1 MEYDFNANE
10 SGNDINDQS
19 AESEGDSITID
30 NNDYEDYSDEE
41 SPEKQE
47 QEEKQGSQAKTKKNP
62 TQHSQKSKKKNIR
75 GQKSQNSQQI
85 EKVRKKENQASNHD
99 EEYQDDEDGPLK
111 AELQEK
117 LQKVFLNYSK
127 FNIQEENF
135 ILSHQYFMKM
145 MRDCGLLREKYEK
158 PREDTL
164 TAEQI
169 DITLKKVCPKSASLN
184 TQQFIDFFVTL
195 AQRLYPN
202 DFNKAPRLTVS
213 RIVGQ
218 FLDPIV
224 EYINEDNEGKFRYNK
239 VEQSIL
245 NTAAEG
251 VDEKTEKIM
260 KRMYPGLLNAY
271 KLYFPQEYNYKGIT
285 KEKIIKESLK
295 SLTNFNIDFD
305 LCTPFLTREKLAIY
319 YNCIYLL
326 KEKNLV
332 FKDKKR
338 KNEGENE
345 EEEEEENEEGK
356 IFTFDKFA
364 FYLLCLANDVIPED
378 QFPKQWEKVSRL
390 IKYLSDSNGEE
401 TMIKKFGAKITDDK
415 GIYLDDQ
422 LINELIKEEEEA
434 KRLQKQKESPDGVLS
449 EEEKM
454 IVQKVFLAHANK
466 DKMTQG
472 KLTITP
478 YFNVLKDLGIFDIE
492 KENGELVNRKDAEM
506 ALTQV
511 SRKKNVNKIP
521 NGSYRNYNALERNI
535 NKVISKLDYDMF
547 ITSLQ
552 ELSLRIY
559 PSLKKNE
566 AFEKLMHEQINISN
580 LDVDSDNDKIIE
592 TYNNIIQM
600 GENDFI
606 TILNEFKPIFKE
618 IFDNY
623 KDLHKNT
630 ISWQNYLIF
639 CKDFNVISN
648 TLNLTDCN
656 AIFSGLSKKY
666 TQEKGI
672 PDTGLIDFNY
682 FFYSIGIFALKAD
695 NGEEDEN
702 NLISL
707 LLAMQPSCGIQNPR
721 DNGKGMYITYQNKF
735 RDKLRELK
743 KIYPSYFNNGEPD
756 EIKVTSFNKIF
767 SM

>member
-1 MEYDFNANE
+1 MDYDSNANE
-10 SGNDINDQS
+10 SGNDQS
-19 AESEGDSITID
+19 LESEGDSITID
-30 NNDYEDYSDEE
+30 NNDYEDYSDEYN
-41 SPEKQE
+41 PEENQN
-47 QEEKQGSQAKTKKNP
+47 QGGSQN
-62 TQHSQKSKKKNIR
+62 KSKKNQNQKKKKNAPKNK
-75 GQKSQNSQQI
+75 KSQQV
-85 EKVRKKENQASNHD
+85 EKKKTKAIQDEDEYHD
-99 EEYQDDEDGPLK
+99 EDEPLK
-111 AELQEK
+111 EELQEK
-117 LQKVFLNYSK
+117 LYKVFLNYSK

-158 PREDTL
+158 PKENTL

-184 TQQFIDFFVTL
+184 LQQFIDFFVTL

-202 DFNKAPRLTVS
+202 DFNKAPRNTVTQ
-213 RIVGQ
+213 IVGH

-224 EYINEDNEGKFRYNK
+224 EYINLDQEGKFRYNK

-245 NTAAEG
+245 STVEEG
-251 VDEKTEKIM
+251 IDEKTEKIM
-260 KRMYPGLLNAY
+260 KSIYPGLLNAY
-271 KLYFPQEYNYKGIT
+271 KLYFPQEYNYKGIP

-332 FKDKKR
+332 FKDKKK
-338 KNEGENE
+338 KNDNENNE
-345 EEEEEENEEGK
+345 EVNEEEEGK

-364 FYLLCLANDVIPED
+364 FYLLCLANDVIPDD
-378 QFPKQWEKVSRL
+378 QFPKQWQKVSRL

-422 LINELIKEEEEA
+422 LIKELIKEDEEA
-434 KRLQKQKESPDGVLS
+434 KRLQIEKENPDGVLS
-449 EEEKM
+449 DEEKN
-454 IVQKVFLAHANK
+454 IIEKIFLSQANK

-478 YFNVLKDLGIFDIE
+478 YFNILKDLGIFDIE

-511 SRKKNVNKIP
+511 SRKKNINNGP
-521 NGSYRNYNALERNI
+521 NSTYRSHNSLEKNI
-535 NKVISKLDYDMF
+535 NKVISKLDFDMF

-566 AFEKLMHEQINISN
+566 AFEKLMHEQINIGG
-580 LDVDSDNDKIIE
+580 LDINSDNDKIIE
-592 TYNNIIQM
+592 IYNEIIQR
-600 GENDFI
+600 GESENDF
-606 TILNEFKPIFKE
+606 TDILNEFKPIFKE

-623 KDLHKNT
+623 KDKHKDT

-648 TLNLTDCN
+648 NINLTDCN
-656 AIFSGLSKKY
+656 LVFNGLSKKY
-666 TQEKGI
+666 TKDKAI

-682 FFYSIGIFALKAD
+682 FFYSIGIFALQAN

-707 LLAMQPSCGIQNPR
+707 LLAMQPSIGIQRPR
-721 DNGKGMYITYQNKF
+721 DNGKGIYITYQNKF

-743 KIYPSYFNNGEPD
+743 KIYPSYFNKGEPD
-756 EIKVTSFNKIF
+756 EIKITSFNKIF
-767 SM
+767 SI

>member
-1 MEYDFNANE
+1 MDYDSNANE
-10 SGNDINDQS
+10 SGNDQS
-19 AESEGDSITID
+19 LESEGDSITID
-30 NNDYEDYSDEE
+30 NNDYEDYSDEYN
-41 SPEKQE
+41 PEENQN
-47 QEEKQGSQAKTKKNP
+47 QGGGQNKSKKN
-62 TQHSQKSKKKNIR
+62 QNQKSKKKNAPKNK
-75 GQKSQNSQQI
+75 KSQQV
-85 EKVRKKENQASNHD
+85 EKKKTKAIQDDDEYHD
-99 EEYQDDEDGPLK
+99 EDEPLK

-117 LQKVFLNYSK
+117 LYKVFLNYSK

-158 PREDTL
+158 PKENTL

-184 TQQFIDFFVTL
+184 LQQFIDFFVTL

-202 DFNKAPRLTVS
+202 DFNKAPRNTVTQ
-213 RIVGQ
+213 IVGH

-224 EYINEDNEGKFRYNK
+224 EYINLDQEGKFRYNK

-245 NTAAEG
+245 STVDEG

-260 KRMYPGLLNAY
+260 KSIYPGLLNAY
-271 KLYFPQEYNYKGIT
+271 KLYFPQEYNYKGIP

-305 LCTPFLTREKLAIY
+305 LCTPFLTREKLAVY

-332 FKDKKR
+332 FKDKKK
-338 KNEGENE
+338 KNDNENNE
-345 EEEEEENEEGK
+345 EVNEEEEGK

-364 FYLLCLANDVIPED
+364 FYLLCLANDVIPDD
-378 QFPKQWEKVSRL
+378 QFPKQWQKVSRL

-422 LINELIKEEEEA
+422 LIKELIKEDEEA
-434 KRLQKQKESPDGVLS
+434 KRLQIEKENPDGVLS
-449 EEEKM
+449 DEEKN
-454 IVQKVFLAHANK
+454 IIEKIFLSQANK

-478 YFNVLKDLGIFDIE
+478 YFNILKDLGIFDIE

-511 SRKKNVNKIP
+511 SRKKNINNGP
-521 NGSYRNYNALERNI
+521 NSIYRSHNSLEKNI
-535 NKVISKLDYDMF
+535 NKVISKLDFDMF

-566 AFEKLMHEQINISN
+566 AFEKLMHEQINISS
-580 LDVDSDNDKIIE
+580 LDINSDNDKIIE
-592 TYNNIIQM
+592 IYNEIIQR
-600 GENDFI
+600 GESENDF
-606 TILNEFKPIFKE
+606 TDILNEFKPIFKE

-623 KDLHKNT
+623 KDMHKDT

-639 CKDFNVISN
+639 CKDFNIISN
-648 TLNLTDCN
+648 NINLTDCN
-656 AIFSGLSKKY
+656 LVFNGLSKKY
-666 TQEKGI
+666 TKDKAI

-682 FFYSIGIFALKAD
+682 FFYSIGIFALQAN

-707 LLAMQPSCGIQNPR
+707 LLAMQPSIGIQRPR

-743 KIYPSYFNNGEPD
+743 KIYPSYFNKGEPD
-756 EIKVTSFNKIF
+756 EIKITSFNKIF

>member
-1 MEYDFNANE
+1 MEYDFNANM
-10 SGNDINDQS
+10 SGNDQS
-19 AESEGDSITID
+19 IESEGDSITID
-30 NNDYEDYSDEE
+30 NNDYEDYSDEIN
-41 SPEKQE
+41 PEE
-47 QEEKQGSQAKTKKNP
+47 INNQGN
-62 TQHSQKSKKKNIR
+62 QKSKKCQNQKGKKKN
-75 GQKSQNSQQI
+75 GQKQKNKKSQQV
-85 EKVRKKENQASNHD
+85 EKSQKNNKGMSLGNND
-99 EEYQDDEDGPLK
+99 EDYQDEDEPLK

-117 LQKVFLNYSK
+117 LHKVFLNYSK

-158 PREDTL
+158 PKDNTL

-169 DITLKKVCPKSASLN
+169 DITLKKVCPKSASLT

-202 DFNKAPRLTVS
+202 DFNKAPRNTVQQ
-213 RIVGQ
+213 IVDH

-224 EYINEDNEGKFRYNK
+224 EYINEDQEGKFRYNK
-239 VEQSIL
+239 VEQSIQA
-245 NTAAEG
+245 TAAEG
-251 VDEKTEKIM
+251 IDEKTEKIM
-260 KRMYPGLLNAY
+260 KSMYPGLLNAY
-271 KLYFPQEYNYKGIT
+271 KLYFPQEYNYKGIP

-326 KEKNLV
+326 KQKNLV
-332 FKDKKR
+332 FSDKKK
-338 KNEGENE
+338 KNENNEEVE
-345 EEEEEENEEGK
+345 EEESEGK

-364 FYLLCLANDVIPED
+364 FYLLCLANDVIPDD
-378 QFPKQWEKVSRL
+378 QFPKQWQKVSRL

-422 LINELIKEEEEA
+422 LIKELIKEDEEA
-434 KRLQKQKESPDGVLS
+434 KRLQIQKESPDGVLS
-449 EEEKM
+449 TEEKN
-454 IVQKVFLAHANK
+454 IVEKIFLNQANK

-478 YFNVLKDLGIFDIE
+478 YFNILKDLGIFDIE

-511 SRKKNVNKIP
+511 SRKKNINSIP
-521 NGSYRNYNALERNI
+521 NATYRNHNSLERNT
-535 NKVISKLDYDMF
+535 NKVISKLDFDMF
-547 ITSLQ
+547 IKSLQ
-552 ELSLRIY
+552 ELSIRIY

-566 AFEKLMHEQINISN
+566 AFEKLMHEQINISG
-580 LDVDSDNDKIIE
+580 LEITSDNDKIIE
-592 TYNNIIQM
+592 TYNEIIQR
-600 GENDFI
+600 GETENDF
-606 TILNEFKPIFKE
+606 TDILNEFKPIFKE

-623 KDLHKNT
+623 KDMHKDT

-639 CKDFNVISN
+639 CKDFNIISN
-648 TLNLTDCN
+648 NINLTDCN
-656 AIFSGLSKKY
+656 TVFNGLSKKY
-666 TQEKGI
+666 TKDKGI
-672 PDTGLIDFNY
+672 PDTGLIDFNF
-682 FFYSIGIFALKAD
+682 FFYSIGIFALKV
-695 NGEEDEN
+695 NNSEEDEN

-707 LLAMQPSCGIQNPR
+707 LLAMLPSSGIQSPR
-721 DNGKGMYITYQNKF
+721 DNGKGMYITYQNKL

-743 KIYPSYFNNGEPD
+743 KIYPTYFNNGEPD

>member
-1 MEYDFNANE
+1 MEYDFNANM
-10 SGNDINDQS
+10 SGNDQS
-19 AESEGDSITID
+19 IESEGDSITID
-30 NNDYEDYSDEE
+30 NNDYEDYTDEIN
-41 SPEKQE
+41 
-47 QEEKQGSQAKTKKNP
+47 QEENNNQGNQI
-62 TQHSQKSKKKNIR
+62 KSKKGQNQKGKKKN
-75 GQKSQNSQQI
+75 GHKQNNKKSQQGEKSQKNNKGMQLDNNDD
-85 EKVRKKENQASNHD
+85 EYHD
-99 EEYQDDEDGPLK
+99 EDEPLK

-117 LQKVFLNYSK
+117 LHKVFLNYSK

-158 PREDTL
+158 PKDNTL

-202 DFNKAPRLTVS
+202 EFNKAPRNTVQQ
-213 RIVGQ
+213 IVDH

-224 EYINEDNEGKFRYNK
+224 EYINEDQEGKFRYNK
-239 VEQSIL
+239 VEQSIQT
-245 NTAAEG
+245 TAGEG
-251 VDEKTEKIM
+251 IDEKTDKIM
-260 KRMYPGLLNAY
+260 KSMYPGLLNAY
-271 KLYFPQEYNYKGIT
+271 KLYFPQEYNYKGIP

-319 YNCIYLL
+319 YNCIYFL
-326 KEKNLV
+326 KQKNLV
-332 FKDKKR
+332 FSDKKK
-338 KNEGENE
+338 KNENNEEDE
-345 EEEEEENEEGK
+345 EEETEGK

-364 FYLLCLANDVIPED
+364 FYLLCLANDVIPDD
-378 QFPKQWEKVSRL
+378 QFPKQWQKVSRL

-422 LINELIKEEEEA
+422 LIKELIKEDEEA
-434 KRLQKQKESPDGVLS
+434 KRLQIQKESPDGVLS
-449 EEEKM
+449 NEENNIIEKL
-454 IVQKVFLAHANK
+454 FLNQANK

-478 YFNVLKDLGIFDIE
+478 YFNILKELGIFDIE

-511 SRKKNVNKIP
+511 SRKKNINSMP
-521 NGSYRNYNALERNI
+521 NATYRNHNSLERNT
-535 NKVISKLDYDMF
+535 NKVISKLDFDMF
-547 ITSLQ
+547 IKSLQ
-552 ELSLRIY
+552 ELSVRIY

-566 AFEKLMHEQINISN
+566 AFEKLMHEQINLSG
-580 LDVDSDNDKIIE
+580 LDITSDNDKIIE
-592 TYNNIIQM
+592 TYNEIIQREET
-600 GENDFI
+600 ENDF
-606 TILNEFKPIFKE
+606 TDILDEFKPIFKE

-623 KDLHKNT
+623 KDMHKDT
-630 ISWQNYLIF
+630 ISWQNFLIF
-639 CKDFNVISN
+639 CKDFNIISN
-648 TLNLTDCN
+648 NINLTDCN
-656 AIFSGLSKKY
+656 SVFSGLSKKY
-666 TQEKGI
+666 TKDKGM
-672 PDTGLIDFNY
+672 PDTGLIDFNF
-682 FFYSIGIFALKAD
+682 FFYSIGIFALKAN

-707 LLAMQPSCGIQNPR
+707 LLAMLPSIGIQRPR
-721 DNGKGMYITYQNKF
+721 DNGKGMYITYQNKL

-743 KIYPSYFNNGEPD
+743 KIYPTYFNNGEPD

>member
-1 MEYDFNANE
+1 MEYDFNANM
-10 SGNDINDQS
+10 SGNDQS
-19 AESEGDSITID
+19 IESEGDSITID
-30 NNDYEDYSDEE
+30 NNDYEDYTDEIN
-41 SPEKQE
+41 
-47 QEEKQGSQAKTKKNP
+47 QEENNNQGNQI
-62 TQHSQKSKKKNIR
+62 KSKKGQNQKGKKKN
-75 GQKSQNSQQI
+75 GHKQKNKKSQQGEKSQKNNKGMQLDNNDD
-85 EKVRKKENQASNHD
+85 EYHD
-99 EEYQDDEDGPLK
+99 EDEPLK

-117 LQKVFLNYSK
+117 LHKVFLNYSK

-158 PREDTL
+158 PKDNTL

-202 DFNKAPRLTVS
+202 EFNKAPRNTVQQ
-213 RIVGQ
+213 IVDH

-224 EYINEDNEGKFRYNK
+224 EYINEDQEGKFRYNK
-239 VEQSIL
+239 VEQSIQT
-245 NTAAEG
+245 TAGEG
-251 VDEKTEKIM
+251 IDEKTDKIM
-260 KRMYPGLLNAY
+260 KSMYPGLLNAY
-271 KLYFPQEYNYKGIT
+271 KLYFPQEYNYKGIP

-319 YNCIYLL
+319 YNCIYFL
-326 KEKNLV
+326 KQKNLV
-332 FKDKKR
+332 FSDKKK
-338 KNEGENE
+338 KNENNEEDE
-345 EEEEEENEEGK
+345 EEETEGK

-364 FYLLCLANDVIPED
+364 FYLLCLANDVIPDD
-378 QFPKQWEKVSRL
+378 QFPKQWQKVSRL

-422 LINELIKEEEEA
+422 LIKELIKEDEEA
-434 KRLQKQKESPDGVLS
+434 KRLQIQKESPDGVLS
-449 EEEKM
+449 NEEKN
-454 IVQKVFLAHANK
+454 IIEKLFLNQANK

-478 YFNVLKDLGIFDIE
+478 YFNILKELGIFDIE

-511 SRKKNVNKIP
+511 SRKKNINSMP
-521 NGSYRNYNALERNI
+521 NATYRNHNSLERNT
-535 NKVISKLDYDMF
+535 NKVISKLDFDMF
-547 ITSLQ
+547 IKSLQ
-552 ELSLRIY
+552 ELSVRIY

-566 AFEKLMHEQINISN
+566 AFEKLMHEQINLSG
-580 LDVDSDNDKIIE
+580 LDITSDNDKIIE
-592 TYNNIIQM
+592 TYNEIIQREET
-600 GENDFI
+600 ENDF
-606 TILNEFKPIFKE
+606 TDILDEFKPIFKE

-623 KDLHKNT
+623 KDMHKDT
-630 ISWQNYLIF
+630 ISWQNFLIF
-639 CKDFNVISN
+639 CKDFNIISN
-648 TLNLTDCN
+648 NINLTDCN
-656 AIFSGLSKKY
+656 SVFSGLSKKY
-666 TQEKGI
+666 TKDKGM
-672 PDTGLIDFNY
+672 PDTGLIDFNF
-682 FFYSIGIFALKAD
+682 FFYSIGIFALKAN

-707 LLAMQPSCGIQNPR
+707 LLAMLPSIGIQRPR
-721 DNGKGMYITYQNKF
+721 DNGKGMYITYQNKL

-743 KIYPSYFNNGEPD
+743 KIYPTYFNNGEPD

>member
-1 MEYDFNANE
+1 MEYDFNDNL
-10 SGNDINDQS
+10 SGNEQS
-19 AESEGDSITID
+19 LESEGDSITID
-30 NNDYEDYSDEE
+30 NNDYEDYSEE
-41 SPEKQE
+41 LLS
-47 QEEKQGSQAKTKKNP
+47 EENQNQGFQG
-62 TQHSQKSKKKNIR
+62 KSKKKQKAKK
-75 GQKSQNSQQI
+75 QKSISKKNQKKVQNSNRQI
-85 EKVRKKENQASNHD
+85 QLGNENSEIQ
-99 EEYQDDEDGPLK
+99 DEDEPLK
-111 AELQEK
+111 EELKEK
-117 LQKVFLNYSK
+117 LHKVFLNYSK

-145 MRDCGLLREKYEK
+145 MRDCNLLREKNEK
-158 PREDTL
+158 PRENTL

-184 TQQFIDFFVTL
+184 IQQFIDFFVAL

-202 DFNKAPRLTVS
+202 NFNKAPRSTVQQ
-213 RIVGQ
+213 IVDL
-218 FLDPIV
+218 FLNPIV
-224 EYINEDNEGKFRYNK
+224 EYINEDQEGKFRYNK
-239 VEQSIL
+239 VEQSIQA
-245 NTAAEG
+245 TADEG
-251 VDEKTEKIM
+251 IDEKTEKIM
-260 KRMYPGLLNAY
+260 KSMYPGLLNAY
-271 KLYFPQEYNYKGIT
+271 KLYFPQEYNYKGIP

-326 KEKNLV
+326 KKKNLV
-332 FKDKKR
+332 FKDKKK
-338 KNEGENE
+338 KNENDEENE
-345 EEEEEENEEGK
+345 EEDENDGEGK

-364 FYLLCLANDVIPED
+364 FYLLCLANDVIPDD
-378 QFPKQWEKVSRL
+378 QFPKQWQKVSRL

-422 LINELIKEEEEA
+422 LNKELIKEDEEA
-434 KRLQKQKESPDGVLS
+434 KRLQIQQESPDGVLS
-449 EEEKM
+449 DEEKN
-454 IVQKVFLAHANK
+454 IVEKIFLNQANK

-478 YFNVLKDLGIFDIE
+478 YFNILKDLGIFDIE

-511 SRKKNVNKIP
+511 SRKKNVNSP
-521 NGSYRNYNALERNI
+521 PHATYRSHNSLERNT
-535 NKVISKLDYDMF
+535 NKVISKLDFDMF

-566 AFEKLMHEQINISN
+566 AFEKLMHEQINISE
-580 LDVDSDNDKIIE
+580 LEITSDNDKIIQTLDE
-592 TYNNIIQM
+592 IIQKEET
-600 GENDFI
+600 ENDF
-606 TILNEFKPIFKE
+606 TDILNEFKPIFKE
-618 IFDNY
+618 IFENY
-623 KDLHKNT
+623 KDMHKDT
-630 ISWQNYLIF
+630 ISWLNYLNF
-639 CKDFNVISN
+639 CKDFNIISN
-648 TLNLTDCN
+648 TINLTDCN
-656 AIFSGLSKKY
+656 SIFNGLSKKY
-666 TQEKGI
+666 TLTKKI
-672 PDTGLIDFNY
+672 PDTGLIDFNL
-682 FFYSIGIFALKAD
+682 FFYSIGIFALKAN

-707 LLAMQPSCGIQNPR
+707 LLAMQPSVGIQKPR
-721 DNGKGMYITYQNKF
+721 DTGKGMYITYQNKL
-735 RDKLRELK
+735 RDKLSELK
-743 KIYPSYFNNGEPD
+743 KIYPSYFNKGEPD

>member
-1 MEYDFNANE
+1 MDYDSNANE
-10 SGNDINDQS
+10 SGNDQS
-19 AESEGDSITID
+19 LESEGDSITID
-30 NNDYEDYSDEE
+30 NNDYEDYSDEYN
-41 SPEKQE
+41 PEENQN
-47 QEEKQGSQAKTKKNP
+47 QGGGQNKSKKN
-62 TQHSQKSKKKNIR
+62 QNQKSKKKNAPKNK
-75 GQKSQNSQQI
+75 KSQQV
-85 EKVRKKENQASNHD
+85 EKKKTKAIQDDDEYHD
-99 EEYQDDEDGPLK
+99 EDEPLK

-117 LQKVFLNYSK
+117 LYKVFLNYSK

-158 PREDTL
+158 PKENTL

-184 TQQFIDFFVTL
+184 LQQFIDFFVTL

-202 DFNKAPRLTVS
+202 DFNKAPRNTVTQ
-213 RIVGQ
+213 IVGH

-224 EYINEDNEGKFRYNK
+224 EYINLDQEGKFRYNK

-245 NTAAEG
+245 STVDEG

-260 KRMYPGLLNAY
+260 KSIYPGLLNAY
-271 KLYFPQEYNYKGIT
+271 KLYFPQEYNYKGIP

-305 LCTPFLTREKLAIY
+305 LCTPFLTREKLAVY

-332 FKDKKR
+332 FKDKKK
-338 KNEGENE
+338 KNDNENNE
-345 EEEEEENEEGK
+345 EVNEEEEGK

-364 FYLLCLANDVIPED
+364 FYLLCLANDVIPDD
-378 QFPKQWEKVSRL
+378 QFPKQWQKVSRL

-422 LINELIKEEEEA
+422 LIKELIKEDEEA
-434 KRLQKQKESPDGVLS
+434 KRLQIEKENPDGVLS
-449 EEEKM
+449 DEEKN
-454 IVQKVFLAHANK
+454 IIEKIFLSQANK

-478 YFNVLKDLGIFDIE
+478 YFNILKDLGIFDIE

-511 SRKKNVNKIP
+511 SRKKNINNGP
-521 NGSYRNYNALERNI
+521 NSTYRSHNSLEKNI
-535 NKVISKLDYDMF
+535 NKVISKLDFDMF

-566 AFEKLMHEQINISN
+566 AFEKLMHEQINIGG
-580 LDVDSDNDKIIE
+580 LDINSDNDKIIE
-592 TYNNIIQM
+592 IYNEIIQR
-600 GENDFI
+600 GESENDF
-606 TILNEFKPIFKE
+606 TDILNEFKPIFKE

-623 KDLHKNT
+623 KDMHKDT

-639 CKDFNVISN
+639 CKDFNIISN
-648 TLNLTDCN
+648 NINLTDCN
-656 AIFSGLSKKY
+656 LVFNGLSKKY
-666 TQEKGI
+666 TKDKAI

-682 FFYSIGIFALKAD
+682 FFYSIGIFALQAN

-707 LLAMQPSCGIQNPR
+707 LLAMQPSIGIQRPR

-743 KIYPSYFNNGEPD
+743 KIYPSYFNKGEPD
-756 EIKVTSFNKIF
+756 EIKITSFNKIF
-767 SM
+767 SI

>member
-1 MEYDFNANE
+1 MEYDSNANE
-10 SGNDINDQS
+10 SGNDQS
-19 AESEGDSITID
+19 LESEGDSITID
-30 NNDYEDYSDEE
+30 NNDYEDYSDEYN
-41 SPEKQE
+41 PEENQN
-47 QEEKQGSQAKTKKNP
+47 QGGGGQNKSKKNKN
-62 TQHSQKSKKKNIR
+62 QKSKKKNSPKNK
-75 GQKSQNSQQI
+75 KSQQV
-85 EKVRKKENQASNHD
+85 EKKKTKAIQDDDEYHD
-99 EEYQDDEDGPLK
+99 EDEPLK
-111 AELQEK
+111 EELQEK
-117 LQKVFLNYSK
+117 LYKVFLNYSK

-158 PREDTL
+158 PKENTL

-184 TQQFIDFFVTL
+184 LQQFIDFFVTL

-202 DFNKAPRLTVS
+202 DFNKAPRNTVTQ
-213 RIVGQ
+213 IVGH

-224 EYINEDNEGKFRYNK
+224 EYINLDQEGKFRYNK

-245 NTAAEG
+245 STVDEG

-260 KRMYPGLLNAY
+260 KSIYPGLLNAY
-271 KLYFPQEYNYKGIT
+271 KLYFPQEYNYKGIP

-305 LCTPFLTREKLAIY
+305 LCTPFLTREKLAVY

-332 FKDKKR
+332 FKDKKK
-338 KNEGENE
+338 KNDNENNE
-345 EEEEEENEEGK
+345 EVNEEEEGK

-364 FYLLCLANDVIPED
+364 FYLLCLANDVIPDD
-378 QFPKQWEKVSRL
+378 QFPKQWQKVSRL

-422 LINELIKEEEEA
+422 LIKELIKEDEEA
-434 KRLQKQKESPDGVLS
+434 KRLQIEKENPDGVLS
-449 EEEKM
+449 DEEKN
-454 IVQKVFLAHANK
+454 IIEKIFLSQANK

-478 YFNVLKDLGIFDIE
+478 YFNILKDLGIFDIE

-511 SRKKNVNKIP
+511 SRKKNINNGP
-521 NGSYRNYNALERNI
+521 NSTYRSHNSLEKNI
-535 NKVISKLDYDMF
+535 NKVISKLDFDMF

-566 AFEKLMHEQINISN
+566 AFEKLMHEQINISS
-580 LDVDSDNDKIIE
+580 LDINSDNDKIIE
-592 TYNNIIQM
+592 IYNEIIQR
-600 GENDFI
+600 GESENDF
-606 TILNEFKPIFKE
+606 TDILNEFKPIFKE

-623 KDLHKNT
+623 KDMHKDT

-648 TLNLTDCN
+648 NINLTDCN
-656 AIFSGLSKKY
+656 LVFNGLSKKY
-666 TQEKGI
+666 TKDKAI

-682 FFYSIGIFALKAD
+682 FFYSIGIFALQAN

-707 LLAMQPSCGIQNPR
+707 LLAMQPSIGIQRPR

-743 KIYPSYFNNGEPD
+743 KIYPSYFNKGEPD
-756 EIKVTSFNKIF
+756 EIKITSFNKIF